1 MSTPYKRF
9 LRLLRLGQDI
19 APEQPGR
26 VEPRLDLMPDLGAAK
41 EAEIEQAL
49 TELNQQVLRE
59 IESPARSRT
68 ERSNERRVQL

>member
-1 MSTPYKRF
+1 MNTTYK
-9 LRLLRLGQDI
+9 RLLRLFRPGQDI

-41 EAEIEQAL
+41 EAEIDQAV

-59 IESPARSRT
+59 IESPERSRA
-68 ERSNERRVQL
+68 ERANERRAQL